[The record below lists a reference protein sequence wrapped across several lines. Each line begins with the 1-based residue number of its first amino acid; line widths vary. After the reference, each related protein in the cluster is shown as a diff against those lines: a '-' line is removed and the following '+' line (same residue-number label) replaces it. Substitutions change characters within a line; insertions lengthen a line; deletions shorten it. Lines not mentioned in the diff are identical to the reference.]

1 MAGVDGSSS
10 DSKPFPTQGREVGKL
25 PEPMVLSM
33 LSRLCAST
41 ERSSRSSHGVAR
53 LTRRAVLAA
62 GLSYAGGALGYAVL
76 RPLLGDR
83 KGWIELA
90 DDLEPWSY
98 LPAPVLGIAGAAL
111 GSSALTA
118 AGAALGA
125 AFAGRWGYRYLRKT
139 PPQPQALADLTVM
152 TFNTLAWTRS
162 AEDLE
167 ASIIKANPDL
177 VGLQEIGPN
186 AASYLTARLADRFP
200 YQYQTHSPTPSGA
213 AVLSR
218 YPLRETVAFR
228 ASDNGHWWQR
238 MIVDAPNGPITY
250 FNIHTKIPRVQP
262 AEQSGGGLLSR
273 AFCTE
278 RRGREVRRLAEMLD
292 KVEGPVIVCGDFN
305 MTERSADYRLVAT
318 RLRDAYKAVGAG
330 LGHTFPAWGKGPH
343 PFPAPF
349 PMLRL
354 DYIWH
359 SDHFSAA
366 WASKG
371 DAGLSD
377 HHPIVVGLRRA
388 AWAVEQG
395 QRLPLAASAV

>member
-1 MAGVDGSSS
+1 
-10 DSKPFPTQGREVGKL
+10 
-25 PEPMVLSM
+25 
-33 LSRLCAST
+33 
-41 ERSSRSSHGVAR
+41 
-53 LTRRAVLAA
+53 
-62 GLSYAGGALGYAVL
+62 
-76 RPLLGDR
+76 LLGDR

-111 GSSALTA
+111 GSGPLTA

-139 PPQPQALADLTVM
+139 PPQPQAFADLTVM
-152 TFNTLAWTRS
+152 TFNTLAWTRP

-167 ASIIKANPDL
+167 ASIRQANPDL

-186 AASYLTARLADRFP
+186 AAGYLAKSLADRFP
-200 YQYQTHSPTPSGA
+200 YHYETESATASGA

-218 YPLRETVAFR
+218 FPLRETVAFR

-238 MIVDAPNGPITY
+238 MIVDAPDGPITY
-250 FNIHTKIPRVQP
+250 FNVHTKIPRVYRSR
-262 AEQSGGGLLSR
+262 ECDGGLLGR
-273 AFCTE
+273 VLYTE
-278 RRGREVRRLAEMLD
+278 RRSREVRRLATMLD
-292 KVEGPVIVCGDFN
+292 KVEGPVIVGGDFN
-305 MTERSADYRLVAT
+305 MTERCADYRLVAA

-330 LGHTFPAWGKGPH
+330 LGHTFPAWGRGPRT
-343 PFPAPF
+343 FPAPF

-366 WASKG
+366 WAQRG
-371 DAGLSD
+371 DAGQSD

-388 AWAVEQG
+388 AWAAEPG
-395 QRLPLAASAV
+395 QSLPLAASAV